1 MAGSARVV
9 EGVELPP
16 AGRYEFDK
24 AHTTVG
30 FVARHMLSKVRGRFT
45 DYDGE
50 VVIGEGLGDSSAKVS
65 VTTSSVSTGDERRD
79 DHLRSGDFFQIDEF
93 PTLTFESTGVRP
105 TAGNEFDLDGNLT
118 IKGIT
123 NPVTLHCE
131 LNGWGPGMDGRPMI
145 SISAKTTIDRED
157 WDMTWNMA
165 VETGGLLVSKK
176 VDLEIES
183 ELLLKQS

>member
-1 MAGSARVV
+1 MARAADERGSAGMAGSARVV

-105 TAGNEFDLDGNLT
+105 TAGNEFELDGTLM
-118 IKGIT
+118 IT
-123 NPVTLHCE
+123 GVTH
-131 LNGWGPGMDGRPMI
+131 
-145 SISAKTTIDRED
+145 
-157 WDMTWNMA
+157 
-165 VETGGLLVSKK
+165 
-176 VDLEIES
+176 
-183 ELLLKQS
+183 